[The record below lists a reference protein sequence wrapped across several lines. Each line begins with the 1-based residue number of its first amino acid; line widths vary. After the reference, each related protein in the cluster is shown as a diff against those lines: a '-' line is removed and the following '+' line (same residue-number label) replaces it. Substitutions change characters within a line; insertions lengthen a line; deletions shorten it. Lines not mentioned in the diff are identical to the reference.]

1 MVHKIKK
8 IKLYQIHDVA
18 EGYVFWT
25 TVPPLDKTE
34 KIVKTRLFPV
44 PLKSGFH
51 DRDYLSSIDVKS
63 VKKEIMV
70 GQDQLR
76 RGKR

>member
-8 IKLYQIHDVA
+8 IKLYQIRDTA

-25 TVPPLDKTE
+25 TVPPLDRTE
-34 KIVKTRLFPV
+34 KVLKTKKFDF

-51 DRDYLSSIDVKS
+51 GKDYVSSVDVKS
-63 VKKEIMV
+63 VKKEILT
-70 GQDQLR
+70 GQYQLR